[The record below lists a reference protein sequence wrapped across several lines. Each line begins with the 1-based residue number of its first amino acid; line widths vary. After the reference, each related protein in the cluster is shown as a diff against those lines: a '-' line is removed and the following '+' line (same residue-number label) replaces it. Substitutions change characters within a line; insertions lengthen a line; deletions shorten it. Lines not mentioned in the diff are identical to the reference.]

1 MIEGDGEGMDVRPVG
16 RKGIYEDIVLQ
27 IRAMIDR
34 GELKSGDRL
43 PSERRLATMF
53 SVSRNTVREAIKAL
67 SENDLLE
74 SRQGAGTFV
83 KEADGESLADTFAGA
98 IFRGQPGV
106 RDIFEV
112 RKLIE
117 PEIAALAARN
127 ASPDDLFRF
136 EAVLAEQKAAVEA
149 GRSGRIFD
157 QQFHD
162 LLAEASGNS
171 VLREIVG
178 VLHDDLTESRSDG
191 LQSLER
197 QEASLV
203 AHRAIFEAMKNGH
216 VMQAEKAM
224 REHLDEIESI
234 VF

>member
-1 MIEGDGEGMDVRPVG
+1 MDVKPVG

-27 IRAMIDR
+27 IRGMIDR
-34 GELKSGDRL
+34 GELKSGDKL
-43 PSERRLATMF
+43 PPERKLATMF

-67 SENDLLE
+67 SENGLLE

-83 KEADGESLADTFAGA
+83 KEADGESFAQTFAGA

-117 PEIAALAARN
+117 PEIAALAAKN
-127 ASPDDLFRF
+127 ASLDDVFRF
-136 EAVLAEQKAAVEA
+136 ETVLAEQTAAVKAAK
-149 GRSGRIFD
+149 SGKNFD
-157 QQFHD
+157 QRFHE
-162 LLAEASGNS
+162 LLAEASGNA
-171 VLREIVG
+171 VLREIIG
-178 VLHDDLTESRSDG
+178 VLHDDLTEIRSDG
-191 LQSLER
+191 LQSQER
-197 QEASLV
+197 QKASLT
-203 AHRAIFEAMKNGH
+203 AHRAIFEAVKNGH

-234 VF
+234 VFSGNR